1 VAVAEG
7 ACQGEGH
14 HTCRGEHQ
22 EEEACQ
28 VVEDPACLGACLV
41 EAGHPC
47 RGEGRASSEE
57 DPWASAHTCLAEDQA
72 EAASVDHPAA
82 LARSLAEDLAR
93 EALAS
98 SGREDACLEE
108 EHPEVLALGEERI
121 ALAVVVRAVSLP
133 ESVQEE
139 AYTSQALLI
148 LAAAAAS
155 CQEQDHQLLLQVQ
168 PVPVVLG

>member
-1 VAVAEG
+1 MAVAEG

-22 EEEACQ
+22 EEEAYQ
-28 VVEDPACLGACLV
+28 VVEDPACQGACRV

-47 RGEGRASSEE
+47 QEEGRASSEE
-57 DPWASAHTCLAEDQA
+57 DPWASGHTCPAEDQA
-72 EAASVDHPAA
+72 EAASVDRPAA
-82 LARSLAEDLAR
+82 LARSLAEDLAP
-93 EALAS
+93 EVPAS

-108 EHPEVLALGEERI
+108 EHPGALALGEARI
-121 ALAVVVRAVSLP
+121 ALAGVVRAVSLP
-133 ESVQEE
+133 ESVQE
-139 AYTSQALLI
+139 AYTSQAQRI